1 MSFGHLFNYRN
12 VVLKIGGPNLARQ
25 TIALTQRSN
34 HEDHEGCLLA

>member
-1 MSFGHLFNYRN
+1 MSFGNLFNYWN

-34 HEDHEGCLLA
+34 HEDHEGGLLA